1 MGNTVNITLSMLN
14 IISTLKVWT
23 WSKPKFSLK
32 SYYKISGTRPGP
44 QWPLVVILDTGL
56 QTLIC
61 QQQTTIEVMILRFM
75 CWVTPTATITHQQH
89 SMDMEV
95 SASPLLKRNYEAH
108 IPESEQY
115 KEVKTTEYAEN
126 GVKKR
131 GNSEDTTYCCE
142 CKLQLAWSGI
152 NILSDRLCPTWEEVC
167 QGSCPLL
174 ALAVKGLSPQWL
186 MG

>member
-1 MGNTVNITLSMLN
+1 M
-14 IISTLKVWT
+14 
-23 WSKPKFSLK
+23 FSLK
-32 SYYKISGTRPGP
+32 SYYKISGTRPDP
-44 QWPLVVILDTGL
+44 QWPLCDGNFWYWPSDTHLPAANNYWGNSDN
-56 QTLIC
+56 
-61 QQQTTIEVMILRFM
+61 EVHVLSDT
-75 CWVTPTATITHQQH
+75 WVTITHQQH
-89 SMDMEV
+89 STNMEV

-108 IPESEQY
+108 ILDSEQY

-131 GNSEDTTYCCE
+131 GNSEDTTYCCD

-152 NILSDRLCPTWEEVC
+152 NILSDWLCPTWEEVC